1 MCVCACVYVPQNAL
15 CVAGVNIPGLRSESQ
30 GERRPVRYDRRAR
43 PNRKDKGKEGEDPGV
58 REQTELEE
66 EKQEVPE
73 GEWTQV
79 YTLKC
84 VTATE

>member
-15 CVAGVNIPGLRSESQ
+15 CVAGVNILGLRSESQ
-30 GERRPVRYDRRAR
+30 GERRPVRYDRRVR
-43 PNRKDKGKEGEDPGV
+43 PKDKGKEGEDPGV
-58 REQTELEE
+58 RQQTELEE
-66 EKQEVPE
+66 EKQEVLE

-84 VTATE
+84 VTAIE

>member
-15 CVAGVNIPGLRSESQ
+15 YVAGVNIPGLRSESQ

>member
-1 MCVCACVYVPQNAL
+1 MPQNAL
-15 CVAGVNIPGLRSESQ
+15 FVAGVNIPGLRSESQ

-43 PNRKDKGKEGEDPGV
+43 PNRKDKGKEWEGTEV

-66 EKQEVPE
+66 EKQEVPD

-84 VTATE
+84 VTGIE